1 MQKIENWK
9 HYNKIIFKCV
19 NSTVGPSFNI
29 VFGEKSTCGSYEQCT
44 ELTFLIINAD
54 TNQNLAVSKL
64 LPSDRLESVSLTTSA
79 FGI

>member
-1 MQKIENWK
+1 M
-9 HYNKIIFKCV
+9 

-29 VFGEKSTCGSYEQCT
+29 VFGEKSTCGSHEQCT
-44 ELTFLIINAD
+44 ELTFLITNAD

-79 FGI
+79 FGN